1 MKRLATALATV
12 AGLALASAAS
22 AAVVIDDGS
31 SPNPTNHVVLANITA
46 GVSVTSTQ
54 VLAKGDTAQYVY
66 TALERLRFTDI
77 ALSGT
82 DGKSGNALKTIK
94 FGQNFPPST
103 GFPTIVVISGTTAFG
118 GGSLPGGVLNAGDT
132 LTIFWSNGNVGQ
144 VPVTASF
151 STTEVPLPAALPL
164 LAGGLAA
171 LGIARRR
178 KASAEA

>member
-1 MKRLATALATV
+1 MATV
-12 AGLALASAAS
+12 ASFALASAAS

-31 SPNPTNHVVLANITA
+31 TPIPTNHIVLANITA

-66 TALERLRFTDI
+66 TAIERLRFSEI

-94 FGQNFPPST
+94 FGSNFPPSM
-103 GFPTIVVISGTTAFG
+103 GFPTIVVIAGTTAFG
-118 GGSLPGGVLNAGDT
+118 GGSLPGGILNAGES
-132 LTIFWSNGNVGQ
+132 LTIYWENGTVGQ

-151 STTEVPLPAALPL
+151 NTTEVPLPAALPL
-164 LAGGLAA
+164 LVGAVAA

-178 KASAEA
+178 KVSTEA